1 MNDDVVKLTKASS
14 VSSSVIKLIS
24 EARPR
29 VKSQTKVTIPREFG
43 IAEIEFSDKGLFLTD
58 VSTRLDCSFLLLTFQ
73 VHFADTHAMQ

>member
-29 VKSQTKVTIPREFG
+29 VKLQTKVTISREFG

-58 VSTRLDCSFLLLTFQ
+58 VSTRLDSTAAFCS
-73 VHFADTHAMQ
+73 

>member
-29 VKSQTKVTIPREFG
+29 VKLQTKVTISREFG
-43 IAEIEFSDKGLFLTD
+43 IAEIEFSDKRPVFD
-58 VSTRLDCSFLLLTFQ
+58 
-73 VHFADTHAMQ
+73 